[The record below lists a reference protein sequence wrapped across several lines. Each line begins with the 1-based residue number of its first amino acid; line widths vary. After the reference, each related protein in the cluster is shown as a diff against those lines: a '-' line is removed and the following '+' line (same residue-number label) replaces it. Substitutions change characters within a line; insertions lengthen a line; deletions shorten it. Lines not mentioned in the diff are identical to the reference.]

1 MMPKQFVP
9 ALHNLIE
16 NEDETVNASME
27 NQQTM
32 GGGKNL

>member
-1 MMPKQFVP
+1 MMSRQFVP

-27 NQQTM
+27 NQQKM
-32 GGGKNL
+32 EGVKNL